1 MVEVPQDVGFPLPGV
16 FEGLPPPSLANGWT
30 LLGDLAACIFAAPFL
45 AILSRLAGALK
56 PEWFMHSENNGNAFI
71 FPEASHGVMFWL
83 CWCIGGLVMRAFEA
97 DAVDSQDLV
106 KTVKRTAL
114 AAETSGFLA
123 NLVWLFLRFSGNLE
137 SAYTMTGYSAPPHAI
152 PTYADFFIDLQFQV
166 LLLVIWRFTVA
177 VLFAERPVPERE
189 EVNVDTRLL
198 VGDLLAI
205 GLITPAVIIEVYFKT
220 KKYTP
225 LWTDFWDVTDYGIGK
240 PILAHGFVLALCW
253 LVGAFVA
260 GAYSKDAT
268 APKLDKKQRQAANLS
283 QFAIF
288 GYYVLHIYSIFG
300 LPLCKEQW
308 TRV

>member
-1 MVEVPQDVGFPLPGV
+1 MVKGFYNP
-16 FEGLPPPSLANGWT
+16 
-30 LLGDLAACIFAAPFL
+30 D
-45 AILSRLAGALK
+45 
-56 PEWFMHSENNGNAFI
+56 
-71 FPEASHGVMFWL
+71 
-83 CWCIGGLVMRAFEA
+83 
-97 DAVDSQDLV
+97 Q
-106 KTVKRTAL
+106 
-114 AAETSGFLA
+114 
-123 NLVWLFLRFSGNLE
+123 
-137 SAYTMTGYSAPPHAI
+137 
-152 PTYADFFIDLQFQV
+152 
-166 LLLVIWRFTVA
+166 
-177 VLFAERPVPERE
+177 
-189 EVNVDTRLL
+189 
-198 VGDLLAI
+198 
-205 GLITPAVIIEVYFKT
+205 
-220 KKYTP
+220 KYTP